1 MCVGLCKF
9 DCMPFID
16 RPVNI
21 KELLTLFY
29 YFFFKFSFFLI
40 CACSFFVFSSCQT
53 EKYLL
58 LHLLLYIFRSR
69 HWEWFCKRVVWQN
82 ITKINIYMFFYKIGV
97 AFQHS
102 LLNKKVYKYIKSEIL
117 RRYSSRVM
125 IKKSIWQLYRTT
137 TFLAL
142 LWMAAS
148 DNFLNKCNQKIRHV
162 KNQVMTYHIIYW
174 RKMLCN

>member
-1 MCVGLCKF
+1 MCVGSCKF
-9 DCMPFID
+9 NCMPFID

-40 CACSFFVFSSCQT
+40 CACSFFVFSFLPNWKISLVAFVT
-53 EKYLL
+53 
-58 LHLLLYIFRSR
+58 IFRSR
-69 HWEWFCKRVVWQN
+69 HWEWFCKRAVWQN
-82 ITKINIYMFFYKIGV
+82 ITKINIYTFFYKIGV

-148 DNFLNKCNQKIRHV
+148 DNFLNKCNQKIRHM